1 MKNLIYVAAFILIS
15 AFARVSAQT
24 LDVAALEGF
33 SPSTVV
39 RVYDVSRYVKL
50 DAGQQKALAAAIEKA
65 DAKEVAM
72 IKAADGVLTT
82 ADSRKVDKQ
91 RHKMLAGILSTE
103 QMEQYYRGV
112 FDSEADAEGIAVANR
127 LQKKYNLTD
136 QNWKFIRIAFY
147 KIALD
152 SRVINAMM
160 ADQPAK
166 AKKKIEKL
174 REEQLATIEAKGGI
188 RVNPAGTTVTV
199 IKPFDPNTLH
209 KD

>member
-82 ADSRKVDKQ
+82 ADSRKVEKQ

-174 REEQLATIEAKGGI
+174 REDQLATIEAKGGI

>member
-82 ADSRKVDKQ
+82 ADSRKVEKQ

-199 IKPFDPNTLH
+199 IKPFATNTLH
-209 KD
+209 QD

>member
-1 MKNLIYVAAFILIS
+1 MKKLIYVAAFILIS

-33 SPSTVV
+33 NPSTVV

-82 ADSRKVDKQ
+82 ADSRKVEKQ

>member
-1 MKNLIYVAAFILIS
+1 MKKLIYVTAFILIS

-82 ADSRKVDKQ
+82 ADSRKVEKQ

>member
-82 ADSRKVDKQ
+82 ADSRKVEKQ
-91 RHKMLAGILSTE
+91 RHKMLTGILSTE

>member
-82 ADSRKVDKQ
+82 ADSRKVEKQ

-166 AKKKIEKL
+166 AKKNIEKL

-188 RVNPAGTTVTV
+188 HVNPAGTTVTV

>member
-1 MKNLIYVAAFILIS
+1 MKKLIYVAAFILIS

-82 ADSRKVDKQ
+82 ADSRKVEKQ

-127 LQKKYNLTD
+127 LQKKYSRTD

>member
-1 MKNLIYVAAFILIS
+1 MKKLIYVAAFILIS

-24 LDVAALEGF
+24 LDVAALESF

-82 ADSRKVDKQ
+82 ADSRKVEKQ

>member
-82 ADSRKVDKQ
+82 ADSRKVEKQ

>member
-82 ADSRKVDKQ
+82 ADSRKVEKQ

-152 SRVINAMM
+152 SRIINAMM

>member
-1 MKNLIYVAAFILIS
+1 MKKLIYVAAFILIS

-24 LDVAALEGF
+24 LDIAALEGF

-82 ADSRKVDKQ
+82 ADSRKVEKQ

>member
-1 MKNLIYVAAFILIS
+1 MKKLIYVAAFILIS

-72 IKAADGVLTT
+72 IKAADGVLIT
-82 ADSRKVDKQ
+82 ADSRKVEKQ

>member
-1 MKNLIYVAAFILIS
+1 MKKLIYVAAFILIS

-82 ADSRKVDKQ
+82 ADSRKVEKQ

-188 RVNPAGTTVTV
+188 RVNPAGTTITV

>member
-1 MKNLIYVAAFILIS
+1 MKNLIYIAAFVLIS

-33 SPSTVV
+33 NPSTVV

-82 ADSRKVDKQ
+82 ADSRKVEKQ

>member
-65 DAKEVAM
+65 DAKEMAM

-82 ADSRKVDKQ
+82 ADSRKVEKQ

>member
-1 MKNLIYVAAFILIS
+1 MKKLIYVAAFILIS

-91 RHKMLAGILSTE
+91 RHKMLAGIFSTE

-127 LQKKYNLTD
+127 LQKKYNITD

>member
-1 MKNLIYVAAFILIS
+1 MKNLINVAAFILIS

-33 SPSTVV
+33 NPSTVV

-82 ADSRKVDKQ
+82 ADSRKVEKQ

>member
-82 ADSRKVDKQ
+82 ADSRKVEKQ

-152 SRVINAMM
+152 SRVTNAMM

-199 IKPFDPNTLH
+199 MKPFDPNTLH

>member
-1 MKNLIYVAAFILIS
+1 MKKLIYVAAFILIS

-24 LDVAALEGF
+24 LDVTALEGF
-33 SPSTVV
+33 NPSTVV

-82 ADSRKVDKQ
+82 ADSRKVEKQ
-91 RHKMLAGILSTE
+91 RHKMLTGILSTE

>member
-1 MKNLIYVAAFILIS
+1 MKKLIYVTAFILIS

-82 ADSRKVDKQ
+82 ADSRKVEKQ

-152 SRVINAMM
+152 SRVINTMM

>member
-1 MKNLIYVAAFILIS
+1 MKKLIYVAAFILIS

-39 RVYDVSRYVKL
+39 RLYDVSRYVKL

-82 ADSRKVDKQ
+82 ADSRKVEKQ

>member
-33 SPSTVV
+33 NPSTVV

-82 ADSRKVDKQ
+82 ADSRKVEKQ

-152 SRVINAMM
+152 SRVINAMI

>member
-82 ADSRKVDKQ
+82 ADSRKVEKQ
-91 RHKMLAGILSTE
+91 RHKMLTGILSTE

-166 AKKKIEKL
+166 ANKKIEKL

>member
-1 MKNLIYVAAFILIS
+1 MKKLIYVAAFILIS

-24 LDVAALEGF
+24 LDVAALESF

-82 ADSRKVDKQ
+82 ADSRKVEKQ

-152 SRVINAMM
+152 SRFINAMM

>member
-82 ADSRKVDKQ
+82 ADSRKVEKQ

-188 RVNPAGTTVTV
+188 RVNPAGTTVT
-199 IKPFDPNTLH
+199 KPFDPNTLH

>member
-1 MKNLIYVAAFILIS
+1 MKKLIYVAAFILIS

-33 SPSTVV
+33 SPSTVA

-82 ADSRKVDKQ
+82 ADSRKVEKQ

>member
-82 ADSRKVDKQ
+82 ADSRKVEKQ

-188 RVNPAGTTVTV
+188 RVNPAGTTVNV

>member
-1 MKNLIYVAAFILIS
+1 MKNLIYVAAYILIS

-39 RVYDVSRYVKL
+39 RLYDVSRYVKL

-82 ADSRKVDKQ
+82 ADSRKVEKQ

-166 AKKKIEKL
+166 AKKNIEKL

>member
-1 MKNLIYVAAFILIS
+1 MKKLIYVAAFILIS

-33 SPSTVV
+33 NPSTVV

-82 ADSRKVDKQ
+82 ADSRKVEKQ
-91 RHKMLAGILSTE
+91 RHKVLAGILSTE

-188 RVNPAGTTVTV
+188 RVNPVGTTVTV
-199 IKPFDPNTLH
+199 IKPFDPNTLP

>member
-82 ADSRKVDKQ
+82 ADSRKVEKQ

-127 LQKKYNLTD
+127 LQRKYNLTD

>member
-33 SPSTVV
+33 NPSTVV

-82 ADSRKVDKQ
+82 ADSRKVEKQ

>member
-72 IKAADGVLTT
+72 IKVADGVLTT
-82 ADSRKVDKQ
+82 ADSRKVEKQ

>member
-82 ADSRKVDKQ
+82 ADSRKVEKQ

-112 FDSEADAEGIAVANR
+112 FDSEADAEGIAIANR

-166 AKKKIEKL
+166 AKKNIEKL

>member
-1 MKNLIYVAAFILIS
+1 MKKLIYVAAFILIS

-50 DAGQQKALAAAIEKA
+50 DAGQQKAHAAAIEKA

-82 ADSRKVDKQ
+82 ADSRKVEKQ

>member
-82 ADSRKVDKQ
+82 ADSRKVEKQ

-188 RVNPAGTTVTV
+188 RVNPAGTTITV

>member
-65 DAKEVAM
+65 DAKEVEM

-82 ADSRKVDKQ
+82 ADSRKVEKQ

>member
-1 MKNLIYVAAFILIS
+1 MKKLIYVAAFILIS

-82 ADSRKVDKQ
+82 ADSRKVEKQ

-166 AKKKIEKL
+166 AKKNIEKL

>member
-1 MKNLIYVAAFILIS
+1 MKKLIYVAAFILIS

-127 LQKKYNLTD
+127 LQKKYNITD